1 MIEGNVPHG
10 TAAQIQVNITSMSTM
25 NEDVL
30 LGLTGPDGW
39 QITCNKILV
48 NESGVITTL
57 TPGHVSPQSTN
68 QRCEVLRL
76 DGPQQGQLTVVV
88 SAADG
93 TMETGHTLQLNFE
106 PSPEAATMSGTLV
119 LGAGGGFLLVLALT
133 FLLLRSRRG
142 EHDDV
147 EALSPTAG
155 PPISSTVHEKEV
167 PVISSE
173 TTATPPAQEERA
185 AGPPVPAEGIPA
197 GWTEEQWRY
206 DGQQ

>member
-1 MIEGNVPHG
+1 MVFMFG
-10 TAAQIQVNITSMSTM
+10 
-25 NEDVL
+25 
-30 LGLTGPDGW
+30 
-39 QITCNKILV
+39 
-48 NESGVITTL
+48 
-57 TPGHVSPQSTN
+57 
-68 QRCEVLRL
+68 R
-76 DGPQQGQLTVVV
+76 QQGQLTVVV

-167 PVISSE
+167 PGISSE
-173 TTATPPAQEERA
+173 TTATLPAQEERT
-185 AGPPVPAEGIPA
+185 AGPPVPEGGIPA
-197 GWTEEQWRY
+197 GGREQWQY
-206 DGQQ
+206 CGQQTLMERCEGPLIWQPIRLHGTHFGW